1 MEPILDIV
9 SGGQIAMVVLA
20 FVLILLVVKGVRIVP
35 QGEQW
40 TVERFGRYVT
50 TLEPGLG
57 LINPLFSRVGRK
69 VNMMENVLDIP
80 KQDVITRDN
89 ATCTV
94 DAIVFYQVI
103 DARRA
108 AYEVRAL
115 EQSVV
120 NLALTNIRS
129 VLGNTD
135 LDAALSSREEMNVK
149 ILRTMDEATDPWG
162 TKITRVEI
170 KDIAPPQDLIDAMA
184 SQMKAEREKRALILE
199 AEGYRAAEI
208 QRAEGDKQ
216 SQILKAEGALEAA
229 RRQAEARER
238 LAEAEA
244 EATRLVSEAIGST
257 GKNAV
262 NYFIAQKYV
271 EALAAFAQSDNQKTI
286 FLPLEATSILGSIGG
301 IKELLSE
308 MSTGTPQPP
317 SPPRPSS
324 RS

>member
-1 MEPILDIV
+1 
-9 SGGQIAMVVLA
+9 
-20 FVLILLVVKGVRIVP
+20 
-35 QGEQW
+35 
-40 TVERFGRYVT
+40 
-50 TLEPGLG
+50 
-57 LINPLFSRVGRK
+57 LFSRVGRK